1 MMYQSI
7 EIEDV
12 GFPNIL
18 VTLCGERGWLLFPSA
33 SSFPFGMKF
42 CDTQS
47 QECRT
52 FWSVSQWDKPLYTL
66 SLYTDLEE
74 TKLFKHNNSY
84 FFMEM
89 NGLGHGRQEL
99 LKGINKI
106 YIIWH

>member
-1 MMYQSI
+1 MRCQDYFFTTSSFIWYENNSESANSKFRFGDCRRTTQNNAVHIVMYQSI

-52 FWSVSQWDKPLYTL
+52 F
-66 SLYTDLEE
+66 
-74 TKLFKHNNSY
+74 
-84 FFMEM
+84 
-89 NGLGHGRQEL
+89 
-99 LKGINKI
+99 
-106 YIIWH
+106 